1 MDGNVHTF
9 KDRLLA
15 KGFTQTYIVDYGEN
29 FSLVADIRAI
39 RILLAI
45 AAFYDYEI
53 WKLDVKTSF
62 LNGHL
67 REDVYMVHHEGFVD
81 LKHPSK
87 VCKLQRFIYGLK
99 QSSRSWNKRF
109 DEEIKKIGNNVT
121 MLQDVKSWLCKC
133 FSMKDLGE
141 AAYILRIKIIR
152 DRSKRLI
159 SLSHSDYFDKILKK
173 FKMENSKRGS
183 TPMQEKPNYRESQ
196 GAQTPSKVKHMVL
209 VYGVKPKSE
218 LKVTCY
224 ADAGFQTDK
233 DDTKSQ
239 SGYIFMLNGR
249 GVGWNSAK
257 QSTTAMSS
265 IKVEYSADTEASMEA
280 VWMRKFIDGLGDVM
294 PSNRRPMEM
303 LCDNAPSIAIA
314 NDTAIMRGDPLT
326 KPMPYNKHFEYSM
339 GIGVCPAS
347 SLM

>member
-1 MDGNVHTF
+1 
-9 KDRLLA
+9 
-15 KGFTQTYIVDYGEN
+15 
-29 FSLVADIRAI
+29 
-39 RILLAI
+39 
-45 AAFYDYEI
+45 
-53 WKLDVKTSF
+53 
-62 LNGHL
+62 
-67 REDVYMVHHEGFVD
+67 MVHHEGCVD
-81 LKHPSK
+81 LKHPNK

-109 DEEIKKIGNNVT
+109 DEEIKKIGFTQNLDEPCVYFKASGSNVAFLVLYFDDILIMGNNVT

-159 SLSHSDYFDKILKK
+159 SLIQSAYVDKILMK

-183 TPMQEKPNYRESQ
+183 TPMHEKPNYRKSQ
-196 GAQTPSKVKHMVL
+196 GAQTPSEVKHMVL
-209 VYGVKPKSE
+209 VYGVKPESE

-224 ADAGFQTDK
+224 ADAGFQNDK

-265 IKVEYSADTEASMEA
+265 IKAEYSADTEASMEA

-326 KPMPYNKHFEYSM
+326 KPMPYNKNFEYSM